1 MLETEDRSGV
11 TVLRLRHG
19 KVNALDTEL
28 LRAITAAMQDLD
40 PAAAVV
46 ITGHGSAFSAGVDL
60 KRIVDGGQ
68 AYVREFLPALT
79 QTFLAVFDH
88 PGPVV
93 AAVNGHAIAGGCVLA
108 AACDV
113 RLMSGGRIGLSEL
126 SVGVPFPTVA
136 LEIMRHAVGPAVGN
150 LVLTARLLHAAQAQ
164 SIGLIHDVEAPEAL
178 LDSAVAHAQA
188 MAKIPAEVFALSKR
202 QVQLPA
208 RAAMDGHEADE
219 QAIATSWESLGTRDA
234 IAAYMAGLARTGTA
248 REA

>member
-1 MLETEDRSGV
+1 MLETEHRSGV
-11 TVLRLRHG
+11 TVLRLKHG

-28 LRAITAAMQDLD
+28 LRAITAAMQDHD

-79 QTFLAVFDH
+79 QTFLAVFNH

-108 AACDV
+108 SACDV
-113 RLMSGGRIGLSEL
+113 RLMSAGRIGLSEL

-136 LEIMRHAVGPAVGN
+136 LEVMRHAVGPAAGN
-150 LVLTARLLHAAQAQ
+150 LALTARLLDAAQAQ
-164 SIGLIHDVEAPEAL
+164 SIGLIHDVEAPEVL
-178 LDSAVAHAQA
+178 LDSAVTLAQA
-188 MAKIPAEVFALSKR
+188 MAKTPVEVFALSKR
-202 QVQLPA
+202 QLQLPA
-208 RAAMDGHEADE
+208 RAAMDGHDADE
-219 QAIATSWESLGTRDA
+219 ETIAVSWESSGTRDA
-234 IAAYMAGLARTGTA
+234 IAAYLAS
-248 REA
+248 